1 MTVLTEG
8 NLQLTVNGAV
18 AARKF
23 DDGNHGLSHCMK
35 AVDFI
40 VELSDC
46 YLYIEFKD
54 PQAPSVPQPDA
65 ENYMESF
72 QKGQLDEDFKHK
84 YRDSYLYEWAS
95 GRADKPI
102 DYLVLI
108 ALDTLKSPMLRHRRR
123 ELERKLPVPGPVG
136 KPWPR
141 PIVRSCAVFNLDSWN
156 RKFPELTVTRL
167 T

>member
-23 DDGNHGLSHCMK
+23 DDAGHGLSHCMK

-40 VELSDC
+40 IELSDC

-54 PQAPSVPQPDA
+54 PQAPAAYQHIGTD
-65 ENYMESF
+65 YLESF
-72 QKGQLDEDFKHK
+72 QKGQLDEDFKYK
-84 YRDSYLYEWAS
+84 YRDSYLYEWAY

-108 ALDTLKSPMLRHRRR
+108 ALDTLRTPMLRHRRR
-123 ELERKLPVPGPVG
+123 EMERKLPVYEPGG
-136 KPWPR
+136 QPWYP
-141 PIVRSCAVFNLDSWN
+141 PFVRSCAVFNLYTWN
-156 RKFPELTVTRL
+156 RRFPDFQVARI
-167 T
+167 

>member
-18 AARKF
+18 AAWKF
-23 DDGNHGLSHCMK
+23 DDSGHGLSHCMK

-40 VELSDC
+40 IELDDC

-54 PQAPSVPQPDA
+54 PQSDTATQRA
-65 ENYMESF
+65 TENYLASL
-72 QKGQLDEDFKHK
+72 QKGQLDEDFKYK
-84 YRDSYLYEWAS
+84 YRDSYLYEWAT

-108 ALDTLKSPMLRHRRR
+108 ALDTLKTPLLRQRRR
-123 ELERKLPVPGPVG
+123 ELERKLPVLGPGG
-136 KPWPR
+136 QPWPR
-141 PIVRSCAVFNLDSWN
+141 PIVRSCSVFNIDTWN
-156 RKFPELTVTRL
+156 RNFPDYPITRL

>member
-23 DDGNHGLSHCMK
+23 DDASHGLSHCMK

-40 VELSDC
+40 VELHDC

-54 PQAPSVPQPDA
+54 PQAPLASLHVGADYLA
-65 ENYMESF
+65 SF
-72 QKGQLDEDFKHK
+72 LKGQLDEDFKYK

-108 ALDTLKSPMLRHRRR
+108 ALDTLKTPMLRHRRR
-123 ELERKLPVPGPVG
+123 ELERKLPVYETSGQIWYPPF
-136 KPWPR
+136 
-141 PIVRSCAVFNLDSWN
+141 IRSCAVFNLDSWN
-156 RKFPELTVTRL
+156 RRFPQFPIKRL